1 MLNDLLGMEGQSGVG
16 LAGLYSGVYFS
27 PVICAN
33 DKGSKLGK
41 GFDRWIKG
49 VNPTKVET

>member
-1 MLNDLLGMEGQSGVG
+1 MLNDLFGMEGLSSVG
-16 LAGLYSGVYFS
+16 FAGLYSGMYFS

-41 GFDRWIKG
+41 GFDR
-49 VNPTKVET
+49 